1 MAWLKSLSRNVSGLT
16 DQKDVFAFKG
26 VGGGEDWSL
35 GSGKKLILGQNLI
48 AEFNLLNFELLN
60 IGFAKEE
67 WLKSAH
73 FHKRAFGCDIMCD
86 GLRGEDCGFN
96 LSSSAAASCNVYR
109 LFVAS
114 LNSPGEGHGIDGS
127 IRLAQS
133 QICNVAGGRQF
144 RHVKRAAESK
154 QHVVADDETTEWL
167 IATIRGEHVEL
178 DEWEAWRLGPCHLFQ
193 GCLRKQKWRAL
204 TQEHLLGSQQSN
216 VKIKSLAQDL
226 LGTV

>member
-1 MAWLKSLSRNVSGLT
+1 MRLFACMGLLRIDATLDEWHGLVGTESTIVQFTESAIALGEKVTRAAISFLARYAPETDDTQRCRLSAVAL
-16 DQKDVFAFKG
+16 
-26 VGGGEDWSL
+26 
-35 GSGKKLILGQNLI
+35 LILMS
-48 AEFNLLNFELLN
+48 E
-60 IGFAKEE
+60 
-67 WLKSAH
+67 
-73 FHKRAFGCDIMCD
+73 
-86 GLRGEDCGFN
+86 
-96 LSSSAAASCNVYR
+96 
-109 LFVAS
+109 
-114 LNSPGEGHGIDGS
+114 
-127 IRLAQS
+127 
-133 QICNVAGGRQF
+133 
-144 RHVKRAAESK
+144 